1 MDEPLYI
8 TSDDHRRERNDVFAR
23 RYGEE
28 GPGPAAEPALPV
40 LPRPLAYVRLNTARR
55 TADGVVPKPG
65 DTLFRLDWGKQVL
78 EEDNT
83 PHAWFTAG
91 MVIVDP
97 FDLFR
102 LVVVSRPST
111 GGIVHSGYLEYWYA
125 DPRKAIAAASRQ
137 VATFVEKLEKAFAD
151 SLTLVFERELER
163 RKDWTPERQEHLV
176 GYLTKLKEQTDP
188 SV

>member
-1 MDEPLYI
+1 MDEPLYV
-8 TSDDHRRERNDVFAR
+8 TS
-23 RYGEE
+23 
-28 GPGPAAEPALPV
+28 EPDLPT
-40 LPRPLAYVRLNTARR
+40 LPRPLAYVRMNTARR

-65 DTLFRLDWGKQVL
+65 DTLFNLNWGKQVL

-83 PHAWFTAG
+83 PHAAFTVG
-91 MVIVDP
+91 MVAVDP
-97 FDLFR
+97 FDLFK

-111 GGIVHSGYLEYWYA
+111 GGSGYSEHLEYWYA
-125 DPRKAIAAASRQ
+125 DPRKAIAAACRQ
-137 VATFVEKLEKAFAD
+137 TATFVKRLETAFAD
-151 SLTLVFERELER
+151 ALARVFERELER